1 MSNNPIVYIYKYDEI
16 KHNNRQFHPQISAI
30 IIEISF
36 VHSDINKFKIIGI
49 KMELLRTIE

>member
-16 KHNNRQFHPQISAI
+16 KHNNRHFHPQNPPL
-30 IIEISF
+30 IIEISL